1 MKKNI
6 ETIKYGES
14 TGELTGVCL
23 VTFPLYILDADCLIF
38 WSTLAEATVLTQ
50 GDVTVL

>member
-14 TGELTGVCL
+14 TSELTGVCL
-23 VTFPLYILDADCLIF
+23 VTFPLYILGADCLIF
-38 WSTLAEATVLTQ
+38 WSTPAEATVLTQ

>member
-23 VTFPLYILDADCLIF
+23 VTFPLYIPDADCLIF
-38 WSTLAEATVLTQ
+38 CSMLAEATVLTQ